1 MPGVAKIWTIFLH
14 YFDILWRGV
23 GRDFDEIW
31 VVLYHA
37 EFLAKFTSRKCSGL
51 MITDDDTK
59 LLYQQIAHLIVQIWA
74 DQKSSINNGGRIIIK
89 LKMKVIVRP
98 CRISILQCRI
108 YQEMSNHCIAYT
120 TTTVYFWDIIGS
132 HVIYRIMRGIR
143 GTTAGCVYNR

>member
-1 MPGVAKIWTIFLH
+1 MDFKDITMPGVAKIWTIFLH

-98 CRISILQCRI
+98 CRISISLKFCNAGFIRKCQITALHTR
-108 YQEMSNHCIAYT
+108 QLLYT
-120 TTTVYFWDIIGS
+120 FEI
-132 HVIYRIMRGIR
+132 
-143 GTTAGCVYNR
+143 